1 MLRSLAPLASLV
13 ACTLTASCSSSTT
26 SPAAPP
32 GKPAAPV
39 WDGAPTTVPVYDG
52 RLASVPIVIR
62 ATDAAT
68 LTVTVTSDVA
78 SEIVPDAAPSADG
91 AWHGTLNI
99 RPGYALKADAPPPL
113 TVDVVDSSG
122 QHVTQSLALEVH
134 KLGWQ
139 KHVSWTTPAGPQ
151 TREHGVF
158 LYDEAAH
165 AAYLFQGSGYN
176 PQLKPLDDAWRL
188 DVASGTWA
196 AWTPT
201 GDLPVA
207 GGSRR
212 AARIPGKN
220 AYYVYGGYIGFD
232 STAKDDG
239 DLYRV
244 DLTDTAHAFTRL
256 TSVSAGPARE
266 LHTVA
271 YDAKGDQLIV
281 FGGISTTP
289 SSQVALADTWSV
301 KIDADTATW
310 TAIKTPKAP
319 SARYGSFSAFDEP
332 SRRLV
337 VWSGAQLPVDGSDP
351 VNAAQ
356 DAWALDLSAAS
367 PTWSKLSPAGTAP
380 KGRRNGCSMP
390 DPAGRR
396 LFVYGGTSDGMKSEP
411 GLFVLDLEPG
421 HEAWTELDLA
431 NAPPIRSSGF
441 GFATEDG
448 QVTCA
453 FGNDAKLY
461 DDVTFLGY
469 EGAAPP
475 AAAAA
480 AP

>member
-1 MLRSLAPLASLV
+1 MLRSPVPYASLV
-13 ACTLTASCSSSTT
+13 ACVLVLSCSSSTT
-26 SPAAPP
+26 SPAASAD
-32 GKPAAPV
+32 KPAAPV
-39 WDGAPTTVPVYDG
+39 WDGAPTSVAVYDG

-62 ATDAAT
+62 ASDPAM

-78 SEIVPDAAPSADG
+78 SEVVPDEAPSTDG

-122 QHVTQSLALEVH
+122 QHVTHSLALEVH

-139 KHVSWTTPAGPQ
+139 KHVSWTAPSGPQ
-151 TREHGVF
+151 AREHGVF
-158 LYDEAAH
+158 LYDEGAR

-188 DVASGTWA
+188 DVASGAWT

-232 STAKDDG
+232 TTAKDDG

-244 DLTDTAHAFTRL
+244 ELADTAHTFTRL
-256 TSVSAGPARE
+256 TSVGAGPARE

-271 YDAKGDQLIV
+271 YDAKGEQLVV

-289 SSQVALADTWSV
+289 TQAGLNDTWSV
-301 KIDADTATW
+301 KIAGDTATW
-310 TAIKTPKAP
+310 TAIKTAKSP

-337 VWSGAQLPVDGSDP
+337 VWSGAQLSFDSSNPVD
-351 VNAAQ
+351 AAQ
-356 DAWALDLSAAS
+356 DAWALDLAAAP
-367 PTWSKLSPAGTAP
+367 PTWSKISPAGTAP

-396 LFVYGGTSDGMKSEP
+396 LFVYGGTSDAMTSEP

-421 HEAWTELDLA
+421 HEAWTKLDLA

-453 FGNDAKLY
+453 FGNDTKLY

-469 EGAAPP
+469 EGAAPATMTP
-475 AAAAA
+475 A
-480 AP
+480 P